1 MRWRRI
7 VGLGLR
13 SLVGGGLLATA
24 LPAHAQWWGGGD
36 GGYQA
41 PRQDPYGYRPRGY
54 DDGYG
59 GRQGYRRAPAPAPA
73 PAPQRGF
80 RWPWEDDAPQQAA
93 PAPQPQPQQGGYYG
107 GYRTP
112 RPRLREGPRE
122 AAPREALREVHRSR
136 EGRSVQ
142 RPKPR
147 PAPAVAA
154 APAPKPKTNPTTQIA
169 VFGDSLADLLGKGLE
184 AAYESNPD
192 VLIIR
197 RARGDSGLVRRDVV
211 DWPKAAEEY
220 VKSNPKVTYAIVMV
234 GANDRQSL
242 RDGDQ
247 TVEALSDR
255 WKAVYRDRVDALLK
269 VFADAKVPVIWVGEP
284 PMKNEG
290 LSADLIS
297 INEINRDRVQRAGGV
312 YVDIWPAFVDEQNRY
327 VATGPDV
334 EGQSARLR
342 TSDGVHF
349 TQAGARKAAHFADVE
364 IKRLMEQRGGAPS
377 VPDAVATAPAPAE
390 PGQAP
395 RLDDDAAIDRLITAM
410 LPSLPEPPGIPA
422 LPVKPTA
429 GPVVPLT
436 RNEVSPGG
444 QLISGRPRI
453 EGDGGYTVERSLTRG
468 APPSPQPG
476 RADDFRWPRS

>member
-7 VGLGLR
+7 AELGLR
-13 SLVGGGLLATA
+13 GLVCGGLLAGA
-24 LPAHAQWWGGGD
+24 GPARAQWWGGD
-36 GGYQA
+36 EGY
-41 PRQDPYGYRPRGY
+41 PRQDPYGARSRGY

-59 GRQGYRRAPAPAPA
+59 GRQGYARRPP
-73 PAPQRGF
+73 
-80 RWPWEDDAPQQAA
+80 A
-93 PAPQPQPQQGGYYG
+93 PAPQPQPQRYRWPWEDDPAPQAAPPPPPAQGGYYG

-112 RPRLREGPRE
+112 RPRLREAPRDVRE
-122 AAPREALREVHRSR
+122 APREARRSR

-147 PAPAVAA
+147 PAPVVAA
-154 APAPKPKTNPTTQIA
+154 APAPKPKTNPSVQIA

-184 AAYESNPD
+184 AAYEANPD
-192 VLIIR
+192 ILVIR
-197 RARGDSGLVRRDVV
+197 KARGDSGLVRKDVV
-211 DWPKAAEEY
+211 DWPKAAEDY
-220 VKSNPKVTYAIVMV
+220 LKANPKLTYAVVMV

-242 RDGDQ
+242 RDGDA
-247 TVEALSDR
+247 TVDPLSDR
-255 WKAVYRDRVDALLK
+255 WRAVYRDRVDALLK
-269 VFADAKVPVIWVGEP
+269 VFSDAKVPVIWVGEP

-297 INEINRDRVQRAGGV
+297 INEIDRDRVQRAGGV
-312 YVDIWPAFVDEQNRY
+312 YVDIWPAFVDDQNRY
-327 VATGPDV
+327 AASGPDL
-334 EGQSARLR
+334 EGQTAKLR
-342 TSDGVHF
+342 TADGVHF

-377 VPDAVATAPAPAE
+377 VPDAVAAAPAPA
-390 PGQAP
+390 PAP
-395 RLDDDAAIDRLITAM
+395 ADPAAARLDDDAAIDRLLTAM

-422 LPVKPTA
+422 LPVKPPA

-444 QLISGRPRI
+444 QLVSGRPRI
-453 EGDGGYTVERSLTRG
+453 EGEAGYTVERALTRG